1 MSLVTGVDTKG
12 RRGRGTK
19 AKKADEASTHGS
31 HPLSAVM
38 LLLMQREPER
48 DDRGRER
55 EYAVFMTMIDLGGKR
70 KENHLLAKQS
80 HTRNGSTISGGDS
93 AFRLEEFSF
102 VCMVVVR
109 GCTTCSEID

>member
-1 MSLVTGVDTKG
+1 MSHLLSDKLVSEVNIKSELEVGEALSLVTGVDTKG

-48 DDRGRER
+48 DDRGREG
-55 EYAVFMTMIDLGGKR
+55 ESMPCL
-70 KENHLLAKQS
+70 
-80 HTRNGSTISGGDS
+80 
-93 AFRLEEFSF
+93 
-102 VCMVVVR
+102 
-109 GCTTCSEID
+109 